1 MGKFRIEFFPFA
13 GGNSMNKPNAESQV
27 YTTNEKINNY
37 IRKKYTVD
45 IDTVR
50 TRIDKFT
57 QYIYLCSFDQG
68 NPMFHESTKKRTG
81 FSSELIYIYELMF
94 HYFKAVNAISF
105 KNPLDNSASESE
117 LSGIDRFDMI
127 PSFEWHVSEID
138 MPILALCIY
147 TIPSKKNPP
156 ISEFLKSITDIATSD
171 TWISTILNK
180 EYFLLLENI
189 YKKYAKKP
197 ALQQIIRD
205 AIAPITRMCI
215 NSYTLDDLPKLTQY
229 SVCILR
235 DYEDQ
240 LSQLY
245 KLPTKYQPDRK
256 TEIINYF
263 YNRLKSLSTKLL
275 TDIENNQK
283 DHLYHKNYP
292 NSIDNYEEFWKH
304 SEQYIQAIK
313 NLPYE
318 FKKSFSDFFLA
329 LKYDSAIEAAI
340 ANNILT
346 YNFQKS
352 ATHTK
357 KITKL
362 FSKYTKCI
370 SDDFNKYFSK
380 VCAVSDST
388 KFINHIPEPNIYP
401 ELNESIN
408 LSLIRLHNK
417 LSEPTNT
424 KPDLFVIHHNGLINT
439 IRYSPDIL
447 SSDEFLKILKIVFPE
462 RDFNNLTI
470 PEVYSCFLG
479 TYLL

>member
-1 MGKFRIEFFPFA
+1 
-13 GGNSMNKPNAESQV
+13 MNKPNAKSQV
-27 YTTNEKINNY
+27 YTTNAKINNY

-45 IDTVR
+45 IETVR
-50 TRIDKFT
+50 TKINKFT

-68 NPMFHESTKKRTG
+68 NPMFHKLTKNRIG
-81 FSSELIYIYELMF
+81 FSSELIYIYELMS

-105 KNPLDNSASESE
+105 KNPLDNSASENE
-117 LSGIDRFDMI
+117 LSEIDRFDMI

-180 EYFLLLENI
+180 EYFSRLDNI

-229 SVCILR
+229 SVCILQ
-235 DYEDQ
+235 DYEVQ
-240 LSQLY
+240 LSRPY
-245 KLPTKYQPDRK
+245 EYQTERQPKREA
-256 TEIINYF
+256 EIIKYF
-263 YNRLKSLSTKLL
+263 YGRLKSISTKLL

-304 SEQYIQAIK
+304 SEQYIQAIE
-313 NLPYE
+313 NLPDE

-329 LKYDSAIEAAI
+329 LKYDPAIEAAI

-346 YNFQKS
+346 YSFQKS

-362 FSKYTKCI
+362 FSRYTKYI
-370 SDDFNKYFSK
+370 ADDFKKYFNK
-380 VCAVSDST
+380 VHAVSHST
-388 KFINHIPEPNIYP
+388 KYINHIPDPSIYP
-401 ELNESIN
+401 KLKEAIKLHLKHLYNRLAEEAT
-408 LSLIRLHNK
+408 SL
-417 LSEPTNT
+417 
-424 KPDLFVIHHNGLINT
+424 PDLFVIHRKDPINN

-447 SSDEFLKILKIVFPE
+447 SSDEFLKILEIVFPE
-462 RDFNNLTI
+462 RDFDNLTI
-470 PEVYSCFLG
+470 PDVYSCFLG
-479 TYLL
+479 TYLLYTDKAGIGLP

>member
-1 MGKFRIEFFPFA
+1 
-13 GGNSMNKPNAESQV
+13 MNKPNAESQV

-180 EYFLLLENI
+180 EYFLRLDNI

-229 SVCILR
+229 SVCILQ

-240 LSQLY
+240 LSRPY
-245 KLPTKYQPDRK
+245 EYQTERQPKREA
-256 TEIINYF
+256 EIIKYF
-263 YNRLKSLSTKLL
+263 YGRLKSISTKFL
-275 TDIENNQK
+275 TDIDNNQK
-283 DHLYHKNYP
+283 DHLYHKDYP
-292 NSIDNYEEFWKH
+292 NSINNYKEFSKH
-304 SEQYIQAIK
+304 SEQYIQAIN
-313 NLPYE
+313 NLPDE
-318 FKKSFSDFFLA
+318 FKKSLSDFFLA
-329 LKYDSAIEAAI
+329 LKFDSTIEAAI
-340 ANNILT
+340 ANNTLT
-346 YNFQKS
+346 YDFKES
-352 ATHTK
+352 ARHTEQ
-357 KITKL
+357 ITAL
-362 FSKYTKCI
+362 FSRYTKYI
-370 SDDFNKYFSK
+370 ADDFRKYFNK
-380 VCAVSDST
+380 VRAVSHQT
-388 KFINHIPEPNIYP
+388 KYINHIPDPSIYP
-401 ELNESIN
+401 KLKRSIKLHLKHLYN
-408 LSLIRLHNK
+408 RLAEEAASL
-417 LSEPTNT
+417 
-424 KPDLFVIHHNGLINT
+424 PDLFVIHRKDPINN

-447 SSDEFLKILKIVFPE
+447 SSDEFLKILKIVFLE
-462 RDFNNLTI
+462 RDFDNLTI
-470 PEVYSCFLG
+470 PDVYSCFLG
-479 TYLL
+479 TYLLYTDKAGIGLP

>member
-1 MGKFRIEFFPFA
+1 
-13 GGNSMNKPNAESQV
+13 MNKPKNESHF
-27 YTTNEKINNY
+27 YTIDQEISGY
-37 IRKKYTVD
+37 IVD
-45 IDTVR
+45 SYGIDTK
-50 TRIDKFT
+50 TAKGKLHKFVY
-57 QYIYLCSFDQG
+57 YIYLCSFDQG

-81 FSSELIYIYELMF
+81 FSSELIYIYELMS

-197 ALQQIIRD
+197 AQQQIIRD

-229 SVCILR
+229 SIYILR
-235 DYEDQ
+235 DYEYQ
-240 LSQLY
+240 LSRPY
-245 KLPTKYQPDRK
+245 EYQTERQPKREA
-256 TEIINYF
+256 EIIKYF
-263 YNRLKSLSTKLL
+263 YDRLKSISTKLL
-275 TDIENNQK
+275 TYIEKNQK

-292 NSIDNYEEFWKH
+292 ISIDNYDEFKEH
-304 SEQYIQAIK
+304 SEQYILAIN
-313 NLPYE
+313 NLPDE
-318 FKKSFSDFFLA
+318 FKKSLSDFFLA
-329 LKYDSAIEAAI
+329 LKFDSTIEAAI
-340 ANNILT
+340 ANNTLT
-346 YNFQKS
+346 YDFKES
-352 ATHTK
+352 ARHTEQ
-357 KITKL
+357 ITAL
-362 FSKYTKCI
+362 FSRYTKYI
-370 SDDFNKYFSK
+370 ADDFRKYFNK
-380 VCAVSDST
+380 VRAVSHQT
-388 KFINHIPEPNIYP
+388 KYINHIPDPSIYP
-401 ELNESIN
+401 KLKRSIKLHLKHLYN
-408 LSLIRLHNK
+408 RLAEEAASL
-417 LSEPTNT
+417 
-424 KPDLFVIHHNGLINT
+424 PDLFVIHRKDPINN

-462 RDFNNLTI
+462 RDFDNLII

-479 TYLL
+479 KYLLHTDKAGIGLP

>member
-1 MGKFRIEFFPFA
+1 
-13 GGNSMNKPNAESQV
+13 MNKPKNESHF
-27 YTTNEKINNY
+27 YTIDQKISKY
-37 IRKKYTVD
+37 IIDSYGIDRKTAYD
-45 IDTVR
+45 R
-50 TRIDKFT
+50 LHKFT

-68 NPMFHESTKKRTG
+68 NPMFHELTKKRTG

-105 KNPLDNSASESE
+105 KNPLDTSASENE
-117 LSGIDRFDMI
+117 LSEIDRFDMI
-127 PSFEWHVSEID
+127 PSFEWHVSERD

-147 TIPSKKNPP
+147 TIPSKKNHP
-156 ISEFLKSITDIATSD
+156 ISEFLKSITDITTSD

-197 ALQQIIRD
+197 AQQQIIRD

-235 DYEDQ
+235 DFECQ
-240 LSQLY
+240 ISQLY

-263 YNRLKSLSTKLL
+263 YNRLKSLSTKLV

-292 NSIDNYEEFWKH
+292 ISIDNFDEFKEH
-304 SEQYIQAIK
+304 SDQYIQAIK
-313 NLPYE
+313 NLPDE

-329 LKYDSAIEAAI
+329 LKYNSTIEAAI

-346 YNFQKS
+346 YNFQES
-352 ATHTK
+352 AKHTE

-362 FSKYTKCI
+362 FSKYTECI
-370 SDDFNKYFSK
+370 IKDFEKFFDEVEY
-380 VCAVSDST
+380 VSDST

-401 ELNESIN
+401 ELKKSIN
-408 LSLIRLHNK
+408 LSLDRLHNK
-417 LSEPTNT
+417 LSEPINT
-424 KPDLFVIHHNGLINT
+424 LPDLFVIHHNGLINT
-439 IRYSPDIL
+439 IKYSPDIL

-479 TYLL
+479 TYLLYTDKAGIGLP